1 MKTEEA
7 YTELSV
13 QLARIE
19 AKIDKI
25 LSELEYEQVV
35 EYQEIAIP
43 RKSKQSPDYLQK
55 EFLEKA
61 AQDVMVS
68 LQKKIDKQK
77 CIFDSIPLEDR
88 NKPMGI
94 CCPCSKCRATSLA
107 SAFNNGLGL
116 EDAFNNP
123 NAPKSIVDAVDNPL
137 PVFNAHIT
145 ETV

>member
-1 MKTEEA
+1 MKIEEA

-19 AKIDKI
+19 AKVDKI
-25 LSELEYEQVV
+25 LSVFVGTKDADSNLS
-35 EYQEIAIP
+35 IP
-43 RKSKQSPDYLQK
+43 PDIIYTS
-55 EFLEKA
+55 
-61 AQDVMVS
+61 DVTRAKGEALDRLV
-68 LQKKIDKQK
+68 KIYGIDKQK

-107 SAFNNGLGL
+107 SAFNDGLSL

-123 NAPKSIVDAVDNPL
+123 NAPKSILDAVDNPPPIL
-137 PVFNAHIT
+137 NAHIT
-145 ETV
+145 ETI